1 VIVWFSFLQ
10 FKVDELLR
18 VKRALLLLWSEGF
31 SIVFKIPIS
40 GSGYHTSTQKPEG

>member
-1 VIVWFSFLQ
+1 MIVWFSFLE

-18 VKRALLLLWSEGF
+18 VKRTLLLLRSEGL

-40 GSGYHTSTQKPEG
+40 GSGYHTSTQKPKG

>member
-1 VIVWFSFLQ
+1 MIVWFSFLQ

-18 VKRALLLLWSEGF
+18 VKRALLLLWSKGL

-40 GSGYHTSTQKPEG
+40 GSGYHASTQKPEG